1 MLRVEGGSSDGEALV
16 YITHT
21 RLMRESESSIQSW
34 AEEGAE
40 PAQHICSQLLDNEP
54 RYATWMSSHDR
65 RMTMVSRGRSRE
77 RQIVSLRLVATEQ
90 IHRQALVRYLRD
102 NAIRGEARDLVLRE
116 FYGPLDSRNAVLAA
130 HREYTQAVS
139 SHVCAADLLELCA
152 DRHGAKMLHQYE
164 YAYGLYFAMHCDR
177 TRALSESRPY
187 LLGALLPEVKAGA
200 KGLRDSLLSGDK
212 MPVPKLSLSGG
223 RVTSSRPATRP
234 PAPSRARIAPSTG
247 PAARR
252 R

>member
-1 MLRVEGGSSDGEALV
+1 
-16 YITHT
+16 
-21 RLMRESESSIQSW
+21 MRESESSVQSC
-34 AEEGAE
+34 AEFGAE
-40 PAQHICSQLLDNEP
+40 PAQHICSQLIHSEP

-102 NAIRGEARDLVLRE
+102 NHIRSEQRDLVLKE

-139 SHVCAADLLELCA
+139 SHVCATDLIELCA

-177 TRALSESRPY
+177 ARAISQGRTY

-200 KGLRDSLLSGDK
+200 KGLRDSLLSGERL
-212 MPVPKLSLSGG
+212 PTPKFSLIVRRPTG
-223 RVTSSRPATRP
+223 SRPAIR
-234 PAPSRARIAPSTG
+234 
-247 PAARR
+247 
-252 R
+252 